1 MVSITV
7 ISKIFHVSMT
17 IVAIFMALC
26 SPVYHALAAA
36 TRVSPSLEMNIID
49 IPHEP

>member
-36 TRVSPSLEMNIID
+36 TCIPSSLEIHMLS
-49 IPHEP
+49 